1 MRLDKF
7 LCACQIGTRSE
18 VKKYIKQGLVSVNG
32 DTSKLKPEM
41 HVDEAKDQVCFRGK
55 ALVYEEY
62 IYYLLYKGKGHVTAT
77 VDSRYP
83 TVMEYFPEDLRK
95 CLTPVGR
102 LDVDTEGLL
111 LMTNDGN
118 FTHHILSPNHHM
130 PKTYLAEL
138 DAPIPESAVV
148 AFAEGIDI
156 GDDKP
161 TLPAKLV
168 ILADQV
174 EDESH
179 RYFGQLTITEG
190 RYHQVK
196 RMFHAIGCE
205 VTALKRLTIGNLNLD
220 GLKTGEY
227 RKLTP
232 DEVNALYS
240 SQDE

>member
-18 VKKYIKQGLVSVNG
+18 VKKFIKQGLVSVNG
-32 DTSKLKPEM
+32 NNSKLKPEM
-41 HVDEAKDQVCFRGK
+41 QVDEYADLVTYKGK
-55 ALVYEEY
+55 QLVYEEF
-62 IYYLLYKGKGHVTAT
+62 IYYVLNKGKGHVTAT
-77 VDSRYP
+77 VDNRYP

-118 FTHHILSPNHHM
+118 FTHHILSPSHQM
-130 PKTYLAEL
+130 EKTYLAEL
-138 DAPIPESAVV
+138 DAPIPASAVD
-148 AFAEGIDI
+148 AFANGIDI

-161 TLPAKLV
+161 TLPATLT
-168 ILADQV
+168 ILP
-174 EDESH
+174 DEIIDDVH
-179 RYFGQLTITEG
+179 HFYGELTITEG

-196 RMFHAIGCE
+196 RMYHAVGCE
-205 VTALKRLTIGNLNLD
+205 VIELKRLTIGKLNLD
-220 GLKTGEY
+220 GLSVGEY

-232 DEVNALYS
+232 EEVEALMS
-240 SQDE
+240 